1 MVEGRNHH
9 YSTRR
14 IEMVRMVVV
23 SSFYHHSTRRIET
36 VRDRKSTRL
45 NSSHDQISYAVFCLK
60 KKKKHNYRNRG
71 NYEQLHQLQNDRVSW
86 VRHRET
92 QLLRR
97 AEWSVCGP
105 NADRVLRTY
114 PTRHARS

>member
-60 KKKKHNYRNRG
+60 KKKKHNYATSAKQIRRLISSHTKKYG
-71 NYEQLHQLQNDRVSW
+71 ADFSSYKDSDLALTSTHATTQTTMHPQPLSPSSLQ
-86 VRHRET
+86 
-92 QLLRR
+92 
-97 AEWSVCGP
+97 
-105 NADRVLRTY
+105 
-114 PTRHARS
+114 